1 MNEDTLDLKPAPGSA
16 DHVRGSLDAPVIVT
30 EYADFEC
37 PYCGDAARVLDEVLA
52 RHGDA
57 VALVFRNYPLP
68 MHPHAEAAAEAA
80 EAAAAAGKFW
90 EMHDLLFR
98 RQRALGGRDLQAY
111 AREVGIDASAVASA
125 VETHQYR
132 ERIERDVQ
140 SGDES
145 GVEGTPSLFI
155 NGLTYDGEV
164 TVEELTSAIEEALGR
179 RSRV

>member
-90 EMHDLLFR
+90 DATCKRMPGRLESMR
-98 RQRALGGRDLQAY
+98 RPLRRRWRRTSIASGSSATSNRGTRAVWK
-111 AREVGIDASAVASA
+111 AR
-125 VETHQYR
+125 
-132 ERIERDVQ
+132 
-140 SGDES
+140 
-145 GVEGTPSLFI
+145 L
-155 NGLTYDGEV
+155 
-164 TVEELTSAIEEALGR
+164 
-179 RSRV
+179 RSSSTG